1 MGMFFIIHAG
11 DLSPY
16 LKHDFYFFFPRRG
29 FHFMKTKEML
39 DILESYSVALSQ
51 KKCCAEEE
59 A

>member
-11 DLSPY
+11 GLSPY
-16 LKHDFYFFFPRRG
+16 LKHDFYFFPRRG

-39 DILESYSVALSQ
+39 DILESYSVAFTQ
-51 KKCCAEEE
+51 KKCYAEEE